1 LLGKRLAVCWG
12 LLAAGM
18 TVTDIGKRLGELWK
32 EVSEEDKKKFY
43 ELAEKDKERYNKEN
57 AKYNASKASA

>member
-1 LLGKRLAVCWG
+1 
-12 LLAAGM
+12 M